1 MNKVQMVPDVEELEE
16 KIVNGVWISIQFV
29 QKEKM
34 IKPKL
39 HTSVWDKKE
48 VENIYNN
55 LDINIEDKIDYGEGQ
70 YIGVKIVLKK
80 INNGYLIN

>member
-1 MNKVQMVPDVEELEE
+1 
-16 KIVNGVWISIQFV
+16 
-29 QKEKM
+29 M

-55 LDINIEDKIDYGEGQ
+55 LDINIEDKIDYAGRPVYWSQDCFEKNNYQ
-70 YIGVKIVLKK
+70 SIEPNIKI
-80 INNGYLIN
+80 